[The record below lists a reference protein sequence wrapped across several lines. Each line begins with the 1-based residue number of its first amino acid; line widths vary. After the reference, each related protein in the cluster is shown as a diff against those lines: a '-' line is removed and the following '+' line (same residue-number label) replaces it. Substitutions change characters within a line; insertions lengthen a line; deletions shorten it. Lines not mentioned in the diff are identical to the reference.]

1 MEKFQLFITNVHL
14 VFASSFLNMIKVK
27 PYRVD
32 ILTDR
37 QTCNGGQMS
46 KILSYKDS
54 RNNIVILVSLI
65 ASIIIA
71 NSFIV
76 FSPDENSR
84 SYFSDLT
91 STVTVGI
98 PMVIAFIMVF
108 RYKRSI
114 KKQKQEDNSKA
125 HLEHDTSVP
134 SYYDNNKMHLSIC
147 IFLVLWFLA
156 HIIWTFQFQQS
167 SDISIQDVFWF
178 IGYGFFGYFLY
189 SLYYNFFRKEFEP
202 FILILIAIIIVVVLV
217 FVIDVIT
224 STLRLVSGQTVD
236 ISVMLVTVA
245 YPILDAMLIFPAVLI
260 FWAVKRIG
268 SKHIGEVDKV
278 SSLAPVSSIWI
289 LLLSISMI
297 LTAIGDTGF
306 AFSTAYGP
314 NAVQS
319 DVWVWDIFYNSS
331 ALCLAAA
338 LLGYKNFFSFKRID
352 TMQH

>member
-1 MEKFQLFITNVHL
+1 
-14 VFASSFLNMIKVK
+14 
-27 PYRVD
+27 
-32 ILTDR
+32 
-37 QTCNGGQMS
+37 MS
-46 KILSYKDS
+46 KILSYTNN
-54 RNNIVILVSLI
+54 RNNIVISVLLI

-84 SYFSDLT
+84 SYFSNLT
-91 STVTVGI
+91 STVTVAI
-98 PMVIAFIMVF
+98 PMIIAFVMVF

-114 KKQKQEDNSKA
+114 KKQKQEDEA
-125 HLEHDTSVP
+125 EAYPEHDRSIS

-147 IFLVLWFLA
+147 IFLVMWFVA
-156 HIIWTFQFQQS
+156 HIIWTFQYEQS
-167 SDISIQDVFWF
+167 SDISIQDVLWF
-178 IGYGFFGYFLY
+178 IGYGFFGYFMY

-202 FILILIAIIIVVVLV
+202 FVLILVAIIIVVVLV
-217 FVIDVIT
+217 FIIDVMA
-224 STLRLVSGQTVD
+224 STLRLVSGQTLD
-236 ISVMLVTVA
+236 ISVMLVTIA
-245 YPILDAMLIFPAVLI
+245 YPILDAIMIFPAILI
-260 FWAVKRIG
+260 FWVVKRMG
-268 SKHIGEVDKV
+268 SKHFSYISGQKKEVNKEVDEV
-278 SSLAPVSSIWI
+278 SSHVPVSSIWI

-314 NAVQS
+314 NAVQN

-331 ALCLAAA
+331 FLCLAAA

>member
-1 MEKFQLFITNVHL
+1 
-14 VFASSFLNMIKVK
+14 
-27 PYRVD
+27 
-32 ILTDR
+32 
-37 QTCNGGQMS
+37 MS
-46 KILSYKDS
+46 KILSYKNN
-54 RNNIVILVSLI
+54 RNNIVISISLI
-65 ASIIIA
+65 VSIIIA

-84 SYFSDLT
+84 SYFSNLT
-91 STVTVGI
+91 SAVTVGI

-114 KKQKQEDNSKA
+114 EKQKDEPQVS
-125 HLEHDTSVP
+125 LEQDRIIP

-147 IFLVLWFLA
+147 IFLVLFFVA
-156 HIIWTFQFQQS
+156 HIIWTFQYQQS
-167 SDISIQDVFWF
+167 SDISIQEVFWF

-217 FVIDVIT
+217 FIIDVIT

-236 ISVMLVTVA
+236 IPVILVTIA
-245 YPILDAMLIFPAVLI
+245 FPILDAIMVFPAVLI
-260 FWAVKRIG
+260 FWAVRKIG
-268 SKHIGEVDKV
+268 SKHFSYTSGQKKEVNKEGDEV
-278 SSLAPVSSIWI
+278 SSVAPVSSIWI
-289 LLLSISMI
+289 LLLSISII
-297 LTAIGDTGF
+297 LAAIGDTGF

-314 NAVQS
+314 SAVQN
-319 DVWVWDIFYNSS
+319 DIWIWDIFYNCFG
-331 ALCLAAA
+331 LCLAAA